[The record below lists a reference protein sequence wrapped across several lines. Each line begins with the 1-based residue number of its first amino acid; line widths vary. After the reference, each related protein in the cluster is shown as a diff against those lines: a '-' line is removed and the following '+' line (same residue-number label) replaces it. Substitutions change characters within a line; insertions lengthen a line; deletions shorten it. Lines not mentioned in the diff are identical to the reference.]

1 METADSVPIFTTA
14 SNFSL
19 LNNAQH
25 VFADGTFSY
34 VLKHFLKMY
43 TVHVYINGFY
53 LPIIYVFMET
63 KSQQAYID
71 VWLKIKQLFFQFHEK
86 PLHIKKKFI

>member
-1 METADSVPIFTTA
+1 MFLEAKAMIYECKTYYFSKGEQFCFMESADSIPIFTNA
-14 SNFSL
+14 SNLSL

-34 VLKHFLKMY
+34 APKHFLQMY

-63 KSQQAYID
+63 KSYG
-71 VWLKIKQLFFQFHEK
+71 
-86 PLHIKKKFI
+86 